1 LRDRFDS
8 RGTYYI
14 GSHNNSTSVVW
25 QAIITILRFVLPHF
39 EAFLYTMDK
48 RIMDF
53 EFGEKWS
60 STKLLRAAE
69 ARPYFT
75 FLSAM
80 SIIAVLLYLAFREVK
95 PLSQIPLVTQK
106 SFWDI
111 SGKKAKE
118 DFMVNCRGVIER
130 GFESV
135 RTWTEHR
142 CNEF

>member
-1 LRDRFDS
+1 
-8 RGTYYI
+8 
-14 GSHNNSTSVVW
+14 
-25 QAIITILRFVLPHF
+25 
-39 EAFLYTMDK
+39 MDK

-60 STKLLRAAE
+60 SMKLLRAAE

-80 SIIAVLLYLAFREVK
+80 SIITVLLYLALREVK

-135 RTWTEHR
+135 RTWTEHK
-142 CNEF
+142 CNEI